1 MSRLLALSLSL
12 ALLVGV
18 AAPGAAADKWTMAS
32 GYPDGNYHTQNIKQ
46 FLEDAQKAS
55 AGKLE
60 VTLHSNQSLFKLPE
74 IKRAVQSAQVQVGE
88 LLLVQYGNEDP
99 VYDVSSIPF
108 LADTYPKA
116 RKLWEITRP
125 IVAERLAKQGIR
137 LLYGV
142 PWPPQAF
149 YTKVPVG
156 SVADFKGMK
165 MRTYNV
171 QTARMAELMGA
182 VPATVAFSEVPQAFA
197 TGLVAAMFTSAQTG
211 IDTQAWDFSR
221 YFVNVGGNHSMN
233 VVIANEAAFKRL
245 SADVQAAMLDAAR
258 KAEERGWKM
267 SEEVTVKQVQVLKDK
282 GMTVAEASPEF
293 RGQLEKI
300 GAALTEDWVKRAGE
314 VGQTVVRKFRQ

>member
-1 MSRLLALSLSL
+1 MSRLLALTLGL
-12 ALLVGV
+12 ALVV
-18 AAPGAAADKWTMAS
+18 AAPFRGAAADKWTMAS
-32 GYPDGNYHTQNIKQ
+32 GYPDGNYHTQNIKE
-46 FLEDAQKAS
+46 FVEDAQKAS

-60 VTLHSNQSLFKLPE
+60 VTLHTNQSLFKLPE
-74 IKRAVQSAQVQVGE
+74 IKRAVQSAQVQAGE
-88 LLLVQYGNEDP
+88 LLLVQYGNEDA
-99 VYDVSSIPF
+99 VYDVSSVPF

-125 IVAERLAKQGIR
+125 VIAERLAKQGIR

-149 YTKVPVG
+149 YTKGPVS

-182 VPATVAFSEVPQAFA
+182 VPTTVAFSEVPQAFA
-197 TGLVAAMFTSAQTG
+197 TGLVASMFTSAQTG

-221 YFVNVGGNHSMN
+221 YVMVVGGNHSMN
-233 VVIANEAAFKRL
+233 VVIANETAFTRL
-245 SADVQAAMLDAAR
+245 PADVQTAVLEAAR
-258 KAEERGWKM
+258 RAEVRGWKM
-267 SEEVTVKQVQVLKDK
+267 SEEVSAKQIQVLKDK
-282 GMTVAEASPEF
+282 GMTVADASPEF

-300 GAALTEDWVKRAGE
+300 GVTLTEEWMKRAGD
-314 VGQTVVRKFRQ
+314 VGQTVVRRFRQ